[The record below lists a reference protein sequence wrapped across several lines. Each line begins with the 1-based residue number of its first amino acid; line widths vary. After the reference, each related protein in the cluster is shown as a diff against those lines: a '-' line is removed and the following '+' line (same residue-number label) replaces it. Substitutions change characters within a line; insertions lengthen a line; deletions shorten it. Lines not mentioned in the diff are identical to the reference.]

1 MMKRGVLYIAWGD
14 EMQGLIDRSIKSLR
28 QWHPDMPFCVKW
40 LDSNAS
46 LLDKSKILRS
56 AFGDDVIDH
65 YLHAG
70 EWEQQEF
77 DRRVTDYERVR
88 MFERG

>member
-1 MMKRGVLYIAWGD
+1 MLF
-14 EMQGLIDRSIKSLR
+14 RSNAYEGKNIREVPKSLR
-28 QWHPDMPFCVKW
+28 DALV
-40 LDSNAS
+40 
-46 LLDKSKILRS
+46 LLDKSKTLRA

-70 EWEQQEF
+70 DWEQQEF
-77 DRRVTDYERVR
+77 DRRVTDYERIR